1 MRHGLALPSA
11 GFGRLAPLRL
21 AALGLGVLAVL
32 AVVLTD
38 ATHVAAQDGARA
50 ADSFAGQPIVS
61 MVALVALT
69 LLPFAFMTMT
79 SFTKMSVVFS
89 LLRNAL
95 GAGQVPSGLIIS
107 ALAAVLSLYVMAPV
121 FSRVTDAAAPA
132 ALRID
137 RAAPFEG
144 ASLDAV
150 FEAVTLGS
158 QPLVDFLAHNAGE
171 RERVLF
177 LDLARRAR
185 DPGDRDAVQP
195 DDFLVVLPAFVVT
208 ELAEAFQ
215 IGFLIFLPFL
225 IVDMV
230 IANILLALGMH
241 MMSPTTVSL
250 PFKLLLFVMIDGF
263 YLLSRALVLGYAP

>member
-1 MRHGLALPSA
+1 MRHRLWPIATALALGTLGWTSSVSAQPSA
-11 GFGRLAPLRL
+11 APE
-21 AALGLGVLAVL
+21 AG
-32 AVVLTD
+32 
-38 ATHVAAQDGARA
+38 
-50 ADSFAGQPIVS
+50 SFAGQPVVS

-95 GAGQVPSGLIIS
+95 GAGQVPSGMILS

-121 FSRVTDAAAPA
+121 FSRVVDAAAPA
-132 ALRID
+132 MVRVD
-137 RAAPFEG
+137 RQAPLEG
-144 ASLDAV
+144 ESLDAV

-158 QPLVDFLAHNAGE
+158 APLVAFLTHNAGE

-177 LDLARRAR
+177 YDLARRAR

-195 DDFLVVLPAFVVT
+195 DDLLVVLPAFVVT